1 MKQFH
6 ITCGNRFETWEVKTT
21 HLVEEDVAHSL
32 GVSEHG
38 YELALLLD
46 ALDKLSGAPGDDE
59 VNVLVHLEE
68 VTDGFAGGHH
78 GHGVGAT
85 EVSQRLFH
93 DPHQGLV
100 SIASL
105 FATLCKM
112 SRIMTAIRFSCR
124 RTLTPFND
132 PYFTCICLLLNVAQG
147 QARLDQTT

>member
-1 MKQFH
+1 M
-6 ITCGNRFETWEVKTT
+6 KTT

-93 DPHQGLV
+93 DPHQSLV
-100 SIASL
+100 GIASL
-105 FATLCKM
+105 FTTLCKM
-112 SRIMTAIRFSCR
+112 SRIMTAIQFSCR
-124 RTLTPFND
+124 RKCQNKTLRTLTPFND
-132 PYFTCICLLLNVAQG
+132 PYFTCICCVSTHSHISSLVSGPTN
-147 QARLDQTT
+147 